1 MQVNGTDTS
10 HELFRGIVIR
20 LSYDW
25 ISGKY
30 FVENVLPGFA
40 VKEVRKR
47 GAFGRSTVLY
57 YTQGDSKSVT

>member
-1 MQVNGTDTS
+1 MQAYGTDTS

-40 VKEVRKR
+40 VKEV
-47 GAFGRSTVLY
+47 
-57 YTQGDSKSVT
+57 